1 MTILYLRP
9 DPSQRYRGFD
19 KPLDTLPGPQTSAKV
34 FTRRFTRHSAN
45 RSGTLSFSNPLWE
58 KILEKTRI
66 TFIYLIILPLPNKV
80 K

>member
-1 MTILYLRP
+1 MTILYLRA
-9 DPSQRYRGFD
+9 DPSQPYRGFD
-19 KPLDTLPGPQTSAKV
+19 KHLDTLPGPQTSAKV
-34 FTRRFTRHSAN
+34 FTRRFKQHSAN

-66 TFIYLIILPLPNKV
+66 TYVYLIILPNKM